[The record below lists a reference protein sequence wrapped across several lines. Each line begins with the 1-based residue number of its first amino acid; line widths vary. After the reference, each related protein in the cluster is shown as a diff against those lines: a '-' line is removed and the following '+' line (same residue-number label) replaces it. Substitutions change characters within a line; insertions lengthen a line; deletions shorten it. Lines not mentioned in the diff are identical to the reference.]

1 MDLYLYAFAYSD
13 HLKVM
18 RFLSFGKLTSILYL
32 SVCGFGEGGFGKPWR
47 FKWGSMD
54 HQQQHGS
61 FAAED
66 DLIRAEP
73 KSFSEIQFYYVT

>member
-1 MDLYLYAFAYSD
+1 
-13 HLKVM
+13 
-18 RFLSFGKLTSILYL
+18 
-32 SVCGFGEGGFGKPWR
+32 
-47 FKWGSMD
+47 MD